1 MVVPSGRG
9 MLSEKLLTFQQL
21 PGSCLR
27 LCFLSLSGSA
37 HIQCCSVSPR
47 ALTDC
52 WLLMGGVCV
61 AAVCQG
67 ISWFPSFSLA
77 CGWALGET
85 WDIRHTVPNCI
96 VPAGASPAT
105 PQDELMSWLTVSSLH
120 GNLSEEGLVS
130 HHGCVRF

>member
-37 HIQCCSVSPR
+37 HIQCRSVSPR

-85 WDIRHTVPNCI
+85 WDIRHTVTALSQLGLLWPPFKMNQC
-96 VPAGASPAT
+96 PGSLC
-105 PQDELMSWLTVSSLH
+105 ENLH

-130 HHGCVRF
+130 HHACVRF

>member
-1 MVVPSGRG
+1 MAVPTGRG
-9 MLSEKLLTFQQL
+9 MLSEKLLAFQQL

-27 LCFLSLSGSA
+27 LCFLSLSGSPHA
-37 HIQCCSVSPR
+37 QCCSVPPG

-67 ISWFPSFSLA
+67 ISWFPSLSLT

-85 WDIRHTVPNCI
+85 WDVCHTVTALSQLGLLLPPLKMNQC
-96 VPAGASPAT
+96 PG
-105 PQDELMSWLTVSSLH
+105 SLCH
-120 GNLSEEGLVS
+120 FYMGI
-130 HHGCVRF
+130 